1 MNKYDEDE
9 DENKEFNEKYV
20 YTDGE
25 YHLVVDDYLED
36 DEFWDEPNE
45 PLSKE
50 EEERSMIETFAFCEE
65 QRKKEREREFTMS
78 KELNPKEL
86 NSKVEV
92 IKAIQS
98 GKLGYF
104 VWGTISPTSKGI
116 QITLDPSYNN
126 NPQELFKDGII
137 SERTLYKIIFKKAI
151 NECPRL
157 REDTEQTN

>member
-1 MNKYDEDE
+1 
-9 DENKEFNEKYV
+9 
-20 YTDGE
+20 
-25 YHLVVDDYLED
+25 
-36 DEFWDEPNE
+36 
-45 PLSKE
+45 
-50 EEERSMIETFAFCEE
+50 
-65 QRKKEREREFTMS
+65 MS

-86 NSKVEV
+86 KSKEDI
-92 IKAIQS
+92 IKAIHS
-98 GKLGYF
+98 RKLGYF

-126 NPQELFKDGII
+126 PQELFNDGII